1 MPCWNGMAD
10 FLPTAMAICEESP
23 VMVAPKAT
31 MPYLCGGILAF
42 GHIPP
47 SAIGDTDLR

>member
-1 MPCWNGMAD
+1 MAD